1 MLAPIDFGNV
11 GMALATPQGWADL
24 GLVAACLG
32 LAWLVDRRARTSRV
46 AENERLRFNGSVA
59 RVVFPLTALA
69 LTMVATAVFRRY
81 VAPPFFLAIAAPL
94 LIALATIRMLVYG
107 LRRMFKT
114 QSWLPASERAI
125 ALAIFTLAVLYF
137 LGLFPEIAST
147 LDEIQIPL
155 GKTQISLLSIGTA
168 VLVVLF
174 TLIVTLWI
182 SGLIEQRLTRATQ
195 FDANLRVV
203 FGKFVRA
210 TLLLVGVLISLQAI
224 GFDLTLLSVFG
235 GALGIGIGLG
245 LQKLASTYIAG
256 FTVLMDRSIRLGD
269 MVTVDGRYG
278 AVSKVTSRYVVVRS
292 LDGIEAIVPNETLV
306 TTTVLNHSY
315 STRNVRLAV
324 QVQISYDSDVDRA
337 LALME
342 EAGRT
347 HDRVLKAL
355 DPPTAFLASFGDNG
369 IVLELGVWIADPEKC
384 QLNLR
389 SALNREILKAFGAS
403 GIRLP
408 FPQRDVRIIAM
419 PSSPNLATKSQSN
432 ATQTTLANAPQT
444 GPKLAS

>member
-1 MLAPIDFGNV
+1 MLAPIDFDNV

-32 LAWLVDRRARTSRV
+32 IAWLVDRRARTSRV
-46 AENERLRFNGSVA
+46 ARNERLRFNGGVA

-69 LTMVATAVFRRY
+69 LTLVATAAFRRY

-125 ALAIFTLAVLYF
+125 ALAMFLLVLLYF
-137 LGLFPEIAST
+137 LGLFPEIAGA
-147 LDEIQIPL
+147 LDDIQIPL
-155 GKTQISLLSIGTA
+155 GRTRISLLSIGTA
-168 VLVVLF
+168 VLVVVF
-174 TLIVTLWI
+174 TLIITLWI
-182 SGLIEQRLTRATQ
+182 SGLIEQHLSRATQ

-210 TLLLVGVLISLQAI
+210 ILLVVGVLIALQAI

-235 GALGIGIGLG
+235 GALGVGIGLG
-245 LQKLASTYIAG
+245 LQKLASNYIAG
-256 FTVLMDRSIRLGD
+256 FTILMDRSIRLGD

-278 AVSKVTSRYVVVRS
+278 SVSKVTSRYVVVRS
-292 LDGIEAIVPNETLV
+292 LDGVEAIVPNETLV

-315 STRNVRLAV
+315 STRNVRVAV

-342 EAGRT
+342 EAGRS
-347 HDRVLKAL
+347 HDRVLKAP

-369 IVLELGVWIADPEKC
+369 IVLELGVWIADPEKG
-384 QLNLR
+384 QLNLK

-408 FPQRDVRIIAM
+408 FPQRDVRIISTPASESV
-419 PSSPNLATKSQSN
+419 PVKPVSPVAAATLATDPM
-432 ATQTTLANAPQT
+432 A